1 MYSGI
6 RRSRSS
12 VGVWPG
18 YVDALSALLMV
29 VIFVILIFTLA
40 HFLLSEIV
48 TGQESELVRLQRS
61 LRELT
66 EALGLEQVRSES
78 LENQLT
84 EISAVIDALSADKTR
99 LERQVTSLTEAAKQ
113 DSERI
118 RDQLLLVVSLQEDIA
133 ALRKMRSELENRIGR
148 LVGALEDKEAV
159 IGTVRDRSMALESQ
173 LADERE
179 RTLLAQ
185 RNVASQSIRIQALMA
200 LVGEQ
205 DSAIEKEKELS
216 AGARAQ
222 VAVLSRQVEAMKK
235 QLEEISRALAT
246 AELVK
251 QAQVAEIQN
260 LGRRLNIE
268 LARRVNELEF
278 YRSDFFGRLREVLGN
293 NPSVRITG
301 DRFVFQSELLFA
313 SGSADLGEEGRK
325 HLKALSATMLALLKK
340 IPKEID
346 WILRVDGHT
355 DRLPAHRT
363 RFGSNWELSTAR
375 AVSVV
380 RFLVSQGMQEERMAA
395 AGFGEFHPVDPADTD
410 EAYGKNRRIEIKL
423 TAR

>member
-1 MYSGI
+1 MSSGI
-6 RRSRSS
+6 RRNRSS
-12 VGVWPG
+12 VNVWPG
-18 YVDALSALLMV
+18 YVDALSALLML

-48 TGQESELVRLQRS
+48 TGQESELVRLQKS
-61 LRELT
+61 LQELT
-66 EALGLEQVRSES
+66 EALGLEEARSKN

-84 EISAVIDALSADKTR
+84 EISAVIDVLSADKTR
-99 LERQVTSLTEAAKQ
+99 LETQVTSLSEAAKQ

-118 RDQLLLVVSLQEDIA
+118 REQLLLVVSLQEDIA
-133 ALRKMRSELENRIGR
+133 ALRKMRRELEDRIGR
-148 LVGALEDKEAV
+148 LVGALEDKEVEVGA
-159 IGTVRDRSMALESQ
+159 VRDRSMALESQ

-179 RTLLAQ
+179 RTMLAQ
-185 RNVASQSIRIQALMA
+185 RNVASQNIRIQALMA

-205 DSAIEKEKELS
+205 DSALEKEKELS

-222 VAVLSRQVEAMKK
+222 VAVLSRQVEAMKR
-235 QLEEISRALAT
+235 QLEEISRALAA

-251 QAQVAEIQN
+251 QAQVTEIEN

-293 NPSVRITG
+293 NPFVRITG

-313 SGSADLGEEGRK
+313 SGSADLGEEGQK
-325 HLKALSATMLALLKK
+325 HLKALSLTMLALLKK
-340 IPKEID
+340 IPEEID

-380 RFLVSQGMQEERMAA
+380 RFLVSQGIEEERMAA
-395 AGFGEFHPVDPADTD
+395 AGFGEFHPLDPADTD
-410 EAYGKNRRIEIKL
+410 EAYRKNRRIEIKL
-423 TAR
+423 TSR

>member
-6 RRSRSS
+6 RRNRNS

-18 YVDALSALLMV
+18 YVDAMSALLMV

-66 EALGLEQVRSES
+66 EALGLEQARAES

-99 LERQVTSLTEAAKQ
+99 LETQVTSLTEAAKQ

-118 RDQLLLVVSLQEDIA
+118 QEQLLLAVSLQEDIA
-133 ALRKMRSELENRIGR
+133 ALRKMRSELEDRIGR
-148 LVGALEDKEAV
+148 LAGALEDKEVV
-159 IGTVRDRSMALESQ
+159 IGAIRDRSMALESQ

-179 RTLLAQ
+179 RTMLAQ

-200 LVGEQ
+200 VVGEQ
-205 DSAIEKEKELS
+205 DRALEKEKELS

-222 VAVLSRQVEAMKK
+222 VAVLSRQVEAMKR
-235 QLEEISRALAT
+235 QLEEISRALA
-246 AELVK
+246 ASEAVK
-251 QAQVAEIQN
+251 QAQVAEIED

-293 NPSVRITG
+293 NPFVRIAG

-325 HLKALSATMLALLKK
+325 HLETLSFTMLALLKK
-340 IPKEID
+340 IPEEID

-380 RFLVSQGMQEERMAA
+380 RFLVSQGIQEERMAA
-395 AGFGEFHPVDPADTD
+395 TGFGEFHPLDPADTD
-410 EAYGKNRRIEIKL
+410 AAYRKNRRIEIKL

>member
-6 RRSRSS
+6 RRNRNS
-12 VGVWPG
+12 VDVWPG

-29 VIFVILIFTLA
+29 VIFVILIFTLS

-61 LRELT
+61 LQELT
-66 EALGLEQVRSES
+66 EALGLEETRSKS
-78 LENQLT
+78 LESQLT
-84 EISAVIDALSADKTR
+84 EISAAIDVLSADKTR
-99 LERQVTSLTEAAKQ
+99 LETQVTSLTEAARQ
-113 DSERI
+113 DAEQI
-118 RDQLLLVVSLQEDIA
+118 REQLLLVAGLQEDIA
-133 ALRKMRSELENRIGR
+133 ALRKMRSELEERVGR
-148 LVGALEDKEAV
+148 LVSALEDKDAV
-159 IGTVRDRSMALESQ
+159 IGAVRDRSMALESQ
-173 LADERE
+173 LADEQE

-185 RNVASQSIRIQALMA
+185 REVASQHIRIQVLSA

-205 DSAIEKEKELS
+205 DLALKEERALS
-216 AGARAQ
+216 AEARAQ
-222 VAVLSRQVEAMKK
+222 IAALSRQVEAMKR
-235 QLEEISRALAT
+235 QLQEISMALQT
-246 AELVK
+246 TEQVK
-251 QAQVAEIQN
+251 QAQEAKIED

-268 LARRVNELEF
+268 LARRVSELER
-278 YRSDFFGRLREVLGN
+278 YRSDFFGTLREVLGD
-293 NPSVRITG
+293 NPVVRIAG

-313 SGSADLGEEGRK
+313 SGSADLGEEGQK
-325 HLKALSATMLALLKK
+325 HLKALSHTMVSLLDK
-340 IPKEID
+340 IPEEID

-380 RFLVSQGMQEERMAA
+380 RFLVAQGLKEERMAA
-395 AGFGEFHPVDPADTD
+395 AGFGEFHPLDPADSE
-410 EAYGKNRRIEIKL
+410 EAYRKNRRIEIKL

>member
-1 MYSGI
+1 MYSLL
-6 RRSRSS
+6 RRNRHS
-12 VGVWPG
+12 VDVWPG

-48 TGQESELVRLQRS
+48 TGQESELVRLQKS
-61 LRELT
+61 LQELT
-66 EALGLEQVRSES
+66 EALGLEEARSES
-78 LENQLT
+78 LESQLT
-84 EISAVIDALSADKTR
+84 AISSVMEVLSSDKAR
-99 LERQVTSLTEAAKQ
+99 LETQVTSLTEAAKK

-118 RDQLLLVVSLQEDIA
+118 QEQLLLVVSLQEDIA
-133 ALRKMRSELENRIGR
+133 ALRKMRNELESRIGR
-148 LVGALEDKEAV
+148 LVGTLEDKEEV
-159 IGTVRDRSMALESQ
+159 IGAIRDRSMALESQ

-179 RTLLAQ
+179 RTMLAQ

-205 DSAIEKEKELS
+205 DRALEKEKELS

-222 VAVLSRQVEAMKK
+222 VAVLSRQVEAMKR

-246 AELVK
+246 AERVK
-251 QAQVAEIQN
+251 QAQVTEIEN

-293 NPSVRITG
+293 NPFVRITG

-313 SGSADLGEEGRK
+313 SGSAELGEEGRQ
-325 HLKALSATMLALLKK
+325 HLEALSRTMTALLKK
-340 IPKEID
+340 IPEEID

-380 RFLVSQGMQEERMAA
+380 RFLVSQGLQEERMAA
-395 AGFGEFHPVDPADTD
+395 AGFGEFHPLDPADTE
-410 EAYGKNRRIEIKL
+410 EAYRKNRRIEIKL

>member
-6 RRSRSS
+6 RRNRNS
-12 VGVWPG
+12 VDVWPG

-29 VIFVILIFTLA
+29 VIFVILIFTLS

-61 LRELT
+61 LQELT
-66 EALGLEQVRSES
+66 EALGLEEARSKS

-84 EISAVIDALSADKTR
+84 EISAVIDVLSADKAR
-99 LERQVTSLTEAAKQ
+99 LQTQVTSLTEAGKQ

-118 RDQLLLVVSLQEDIA
+118 REQLLFVASLQEDIA
-133 ALRKMRSELENRIGR
+133 ALRKMRGELEDRVGR
-148 LVGALEDKEAV
+148 LVSALEDKDAV
-159 IGTVRDRSMALESQ
+159 IGAARDRSMALESQ
-173 LADERE
+173 LADEQE

-185 RNVASQSIRIQALMA
+185 RKVESQSIRIQALTA

-205 DSAIEKEKELS
+205 DRALEEERALS

-222 VAVLSRQVEAMKK
+222 VAALSRQVEAMKR
-235 QLEEISRALAT
+235 QLEEISRALAA

-251 QAQVAEIQN
+251 QAQVAEIEN

-268 LARRVNELEF
+268 LARRVNELER
-278 YRSDFFGRLREVLGN
+278 YRSDFFGRLREVLGD
-293 NPSVRITG
+293 NPLVRITG

-325 HLKALSATMLALLKK
+325 HLKALSLTMLSLLDK
-340 IPKEID
+340 IPEEID

-355 DRLPAHRT
+355 DRVPAHRT

-380 RFLVSQGMQEERMAA
+380 RFLVSQGLQEERMAA
-395 AGFGEFHPVDPADTD
+395 AGFGEFHPLDPADTE
-410 EAYGKNRRIEIKL
+410 EAYRKNRRIEIKL

>member
-6 RRSRSS
+6 RRNRNS
-12 VGVWPG
+12 VDVWPG

-29 VIFVILIFTLA
+29 VIFVILIFTLS

-48 TGQESELVRLQRS
+48 TGQESELVQLQRS
-61 LRELT
+61 LQELT
-66 EALGLEQVRSES
+66 EALGLEEARSKS
-78 LENQLT
+78 LESQLT
-84 EISAVIDALSADKTR
+84 EISAAIDVLSADKTR
-99 LERQVTSLTEAAKQ
+99 LEAQVTSLTEAARQDAKQ
-113 DSERI
+113 I
-118 RDQLLLVVSLQEDIA
+118 REQLLLVASLQEDIA
-133 ALRKMRSELENRIGR
+133 ALRRMRSELEERVGR
-148 LVGALEDKEAV
+148 LVSALEDKDAELGA
-159 IGTVRDRSMALESQ
+159 VRDRSMALESK

-185 RNVASQSIRIQALMA
+185 REVASQYIRIQALSA

-205 DSAIEKEKELS
+205 DQALEEERALS

-222 VAVLSRQVEAMKK
+222 VAALSRQVEAMRG
-235 QLEEISRALAT
+235 QLYEISRALQA

-251 QAQVAEIQN
+251 QTQEAKIEN

-268 LARRVNELEF
+268 LARRVSELER
-278 YRSDFFGRLREVLGN
+278 YRSDFFGKLREVLGD
-293 NPSVRITG
+293 NPLVRITG

-313 SGSADLGEEGRK
+313 SGSADLGLEGRE
-325 HLKALSATMLALLKK
+325 HLKALSLTMLSLLDQ

-380 RFLVSQGMQEERMAA
+380 RFLVSQGLQEERMAA
-395 AGFGEFHPVDPADTD
+395 AGFGEFHPLDSADSE
-410 EAYGKNRRIEIKL
+410 EAYRKNRRIEIKL